1 MLQCLCVRVCVCM
14 YIYTYIGMYMCVYVY
29 THHIFFIQFSVSGH
43 LGCVHVLA
51 IVNNASM
58 NTGMHVS
65 FQIMSFLQHIY
76 F

>member
-1 MLQCLCVRVCVCM
+1 
-14 YIYTYIGMYMCVYVY
+14 MCVYVY

-58 NTGMHVS
+58 NIGMHVS
-65 FQIMSFLQHIY
+65 FQIMIFLHHIY